1 VEQNWKSFLLKWDR
15 GDKSKNDI
23 DELIIAFYDIC
34 TNKAIYKQKSST
46 DSEIVVLFFFV
57 TLKILAKEGQLAIC
71 QLLTLRNKHDSM
83 YIYQSIWRQLCSLE
97 KEEILHLEY

>member
-1 VEQNWKSFLLKWDR
+1 LLKRDR
-15 GDKSKNDI
+15 EDKSKNDI

-46 DSEIVVLFFFV
+46 DSEIVVLLFFV

-71 QLLTLRNKHDSM
+71 QLLTLPNLLYFIKYSSRKLFYN
-83 YIYQSIWRQLCSLE
+83 YPY
-97 KEEILHLEY
+97 